1 MTTISVIVPVYNVE
15 KYLSKCLDSIINQ
28 TYKNLEIICV
38 DDGSTDS
45 SSKILEEYAKKDT
58 RIKVITRQNGGLSA
72 ARNTG
77 VKNATGEFVSFVDS
91 DDWIDL
97 ETYEKAIGHFS
108 DDVDSVCYA
117 AAIVCDDGVD
127 DFYEEERLWH
137 SLKYRGKITLKNESF
152 YNLTHTVWNKI
163 YRKSIIDKYNIDFP
177 EGLIHEDFS
186 FYTKYMALAPKTYCL
201 NEYLYFYRKRQNSI
215 MSENVSSKSIHFL
228 DCMKNFENTYEF
240 LKKYNLCKTNEI
252 VLTRLFC
259 ACLYDDY
266 KNSHKSYKK
275 KVLAYANSLIRKI
288 NIGEYFN
295 NDFWIK
301 NIKKK
306 RYWKIHELGLKKP
319 FLNIFSVAKT
329 EDKKIIRLLGIKLSF
344 KRRKSLLKKIL
355 EEQKK
360 DFISLLLDNIFASKK
375 SIYKSF
381 EKETTFSKDIKRPL
395 DERILNSLKELDDFF
410 FYPNNGN
417 LGDVVIAESEYQMLE
432 DNKFSYRIYD
442 AYNSPNDI
450 DDKPFDLVYG
460 GGGLFV
466 KYWNYQQVKE
476 IFEKPNLRKA
486 VILPSSFYEC
496 DDLLD
501 VLDERFIVFCREKR
515 SFDYCISK
523 NSRAKFFLTDDMA
536 FSLDLSR
543 YRQNSFDKNLLKK
556 NLEDISDENL
566 MFLYKELYQIY
577 KSLFR
582 RVVDELKLKTVEQK
596 GKKVGYFMRGDEE
609 KSISELYVPAI
620 DLSLFACSSCT
631 DSGVVRILSKLFM
644 QAIDSVEVVV
654 TDRLHVGLVATL
666 LGKKVFLFDNSYGKV
681 SGIFEQSLKFFEN
694 VKILNSP
701 DDIKSEL
708 NSVCDS
714 ITSSDVRYCDMLS
727 YEEFLKEYLSSTK
740 DTGKLYNTIWC

>member
-1 MTTISVIVPVYNVE
+1 
-15 KYLSKCLDSIINQ
+15 
-28 TYKNLEIICV
+28 
-38 DDGSTDS
+38 
-45 SSKILEEYAKKDT
+45 
-58 RIKVITRQNGGLSA
+58 
-72 ARNTG
+72 
-77 VKNATGEFVSFVDS
+77 
-91 DDWIDL
+91 
-97 ETYEKAIGHFS
+97 
-108 DDVDSVCYA
+108 
-117 AAIVCDDGVD
+117 
-127 DFYEEERLWH
+127 
-137 SLKYRGKITLKNESF
+137 
-152 YNLTHTVWNKI
+152 
-163 YRKSIIDKYNIDFP
+163 
-177 EGLIHEDFS
+177 
-186 FYTKYMALAPKTYCL
+186 
-201 NEYLYFYRKRQNSI
+201 

-252 VLTRLFC
+252 VLTRMFC
-259 ACLYDDY
+259 LCLYDDY
-266 KNSHKSYKK
+266 KNAHKDYKK
-275 KVLAYANSLIRKI
+275 KVLAYANSLVRKI

-329 EDKKIIRLLGIKLSF
+329 EDKKIVRLLGIKLSF
-344 KRRKSLLKKIL
+344 KRRKSLLKKAL
-355 EEQKK
+355 EKQKK

-476 IFEKPNLRKA
+476 IFEKQNLRKA

-609 KSISELYVPAI
+609 KSISDIYVPAI